1 MIGTQR
7 PKTMFNSIG
16 ISDSGD
22 LVQTVSN
29 DMIVDLIRTNGLD
42 FIYKAASNRFDLMN
56 QTDDTLVHR
65 KKATHV
71 NNKNNKY

>member
-1 MIGTQR
+1 
-7 PKTMFNSIG
+7 MFNTID

-22 LVQTVSN
+22 LIQTISDDV
-29 DMIVDLIRTNGLD
+29 IVDLIRTNGLD
-42 FIYKAASNRFDLMN
+42 FIYKGSSNRFDLMN

-65 KKATHV
+65 KKATHI